1 MTTRTDTA
9 PASVVPGS
17 RIRLRIAGMSCNS
30 CVDRVQSALERIPG
44 VQVIDVRPGG
54 ATIELQ
60 PDVDSHALV
69 RAIASAGYEVIG
81 AQSLDV
87 RPEPAGRTH
96 AVSGAGCCRGPEVG
110 HRHRG

>member
-1 MTTRTDTA
+1 MTTRTDSA
-9 PASVVPGS
+9 PGSVVPGS
-17 RIRLRIAGMSCNS
+17 PIRLRIAGMSCNS
-30 CVDRVQSALERIPG
+30 CVDRVKSALERIPG

-60 PDVDSHALV
+60 PEVDSHALV

-87 RPEPAGRTH
+87 RAEPAERTH
-96 AVSGAGCCRGPEVG
+96 AAGGAGCCGGAEVAHSL
-110 HRHRG
+110 HR